1 MKFIKQGKQTLL
13 ALFMSLS
20 LVNYSFA
27 AGIPT
32 IDVGSLTQSILSYQE
47 SLQSNMHLLQQ
58 YQNQVKQMS
67 EQGIGMSWDKILGE
81 TKGLIDKTLNNLNTK
96 IPEDTFQETADIT
109 NVCSF
114 LEQNSKY
121 FKEAIN
127 RVEKSISNKVF

>member
-47 SLQSNMHLLQQ
+47 SLQSNTLCYNLSTYEKGTRKRVSHND
-58 YQNQVKQMS
+58 YR
-67 EQGIGMSWDKILGE
+67 GIYGKKRIIKKI
-81 TKGLIDKTLNNLNTK
+81 K
-96 IPEDTFQETADIT
+96 
-109 NVCSF
+109 
-114 LEQNSKY
+114 
-121 FKEAIN
+121 
-127 RVEKSISNKVF
+127 